1 MFVLLEK
8 EAVKKKSSKE
18 SVNYK
23 TQIYMQGHLIS
34 NWFNSTAVYQE
45 HSLLLEQICNFHND
59 FSHFMAHALQDMT
72 CRE

>member
-1 MFVLLEK
+1 
-8 EAVKKKSSKE
+8 
-18 SVNYK
+18 
-23 TQIYMQGHLIS
+23 MQGHLIS

-72 CRE
+72 CREWANARDLQRSRRVQVFKITSN